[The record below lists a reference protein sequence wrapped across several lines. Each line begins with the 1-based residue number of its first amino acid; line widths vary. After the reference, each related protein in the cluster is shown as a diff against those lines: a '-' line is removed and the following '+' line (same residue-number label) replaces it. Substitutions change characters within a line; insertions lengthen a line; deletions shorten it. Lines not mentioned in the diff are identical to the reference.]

1 MPPGVRV
8 VFLMLVVSGVL
19 WAEGPAPAQ
28 GPTRLHINSGTLDT
42 SKGVPLA
49 LHGVD
54 ALIAPGGDGQ
64 KMGGKLVQLRA
75 GTVGLSYD
83 SIAKLLNGK
92 MKNSKV
98 KDLKV
103 SSDKG
108 EIKINGKVQ
117 KVIELPF
124 EVKGPVSVTPDGK
137 LDLHASTEKAAK
149 IPISGVA
156 DALGL
161 NMQKMVGKG
170 HKGIDAEK
178 QDIIFDPDQL
188 WGLPIHGQLTAAR
201 VESHELLL
209 TFGHPASPPRRGG
222 HTQTASN
229 RKH

>member
-1 MPPGVRV
+1 M
-8 VFLMLVVSGVL
+8 
-19 WAEGPAPAQ
+19 WAEDPPPAK
-28 GPTRLHINSGTLDT
+28 GPTRLYIKSGTLDT

-54 ALIAPGGDGQ
+54 ALIAPGGDGK

-75 GTVGLSYD
+75 GVVGLTYD

-117 KVIELPF
+117 KIIPLPF
-124 EVKGPVSVTPDGK
+124 EVKGPVSVTADGK

-161 NMQKMVGKG
+161 TMQKMVGKG
-170 HKGIDAEK
+170 KHKGIEAEK
-178 QDIIFDPDQL
+178 QDVIFDPDEL
-188 WGLPIHGQLTAAR
+188 WGLPIHGQLTSAR
-201 VESHELLL
+201 VGKNELLL
-209 TFGHPASPPRRGG
+209 TFGHPASRRRG
-222 HTQTASN
+222 TQTASN
-229 RKH
+229 ANTDRERLR

>member
-1 MPPGVRV
+1 MIMPPARRLALIVLLIAGV
-8 VFLMLVVSGVL
+8 M
-19 WAEGPAPAQ
+19 WAEDPPAN
-28 GPTRLHINSGTLDT
+28 GPTRLYISSGTLDT

-54 ALIAPGGDGQ
+54 ALIAPGGDGK
-64 KMGGKLVQLRA
+64 KMGGKLVQLRS
-75 GTVGLSYD
+75 GTVGLTYD
-83 SIAKLLNGK
+83 SIARLLNGK

-117 KVIELPF
+117 KVISLPF
-124 EVKGPVSVTPDGK
+124 EVKGPVTVTPDGK

-161 NMQKMVGKG
+161 NMQKVVGKG

-178 QDIIFDPDQL
+178 QDVIFDPDEL
-188 WGLPIHGQLTAAR
+188 WGLPVHGQLTAAR
-201 VESHELLL
+201 VESHDLLL
-209 TFGHPASPPRRGG
+209 TFGHPARRRGRG
-222 HTQTASN
+222 TQTATN